1 MADRFCRC
9 LHVHRPPQPHR
20 SRGVHTPT
28 RSAFLGVRP
37 HVQEAQAGRYLE
49 GGCGVTCIANGSP
62 PRSSAPSLERNIYIY
77 FFLIAPSTNRRS
89 FEGGESPDRDP
100 RISRKNNYFG
110 EPNSVYSERT
120 ALKFD
125 CRGCA
130 RAAHLHFEFL
140 LTANR
145 GGDGCRAGKPCLL
158 LDCRPTTT
166 IMSRLEYKICRST
179 LIRIENRTLLFSF
192 FPLLD

>member
-77 FFLIAPSTNRRS
+77 ISFSSHPRRIVDRS
-89 FEGGESPDRDP
+89 KGESRESPDRDP
-100 RISRKNNYFG
+100 RISRKNNYFD

-140 LTANR
+140 LTGVAMVAAPANHASYSIADR
-145 GGDGCRAGKPCLL
+145 
-158 LDCRPTTT
+158 
-166 IMSRLEYKICRST
+166 RLQ
-179 LIRIENRTLLFSF
+179 
-192 FPLLD
+192 